1 METNKLFVV
10 VVVVTSLSE
19 NIYIERQMPKDIKK
33 SLKKSSSLQSY
44 CDVCGFIRMVMT
56 FYFPFK
62 A

>member
-33 SLKKSSSLQSY
+33 
-44 CDVCGFIRMVMT
+44 V
-56 FYFPFK
+56 
-62 A
+62 